1 MYKRQFP
8 VKALKGF
15 GGGDGYAAAFLYGLL
30 EGKELLDCLEMGSAE
45 AAMLVASHAC
55 SADIPGDVYKRQVGR
70 KMYPAAILLTGIVSV
85 IYSLEQTRIVI
96 PVITGAVSL
105 LPGYGLGLGWLI
117 PAAIGIGIGRM
128 LPEHSR

>member
-1 MYKRQFP
+1 MNAILSISIP
-8 VKALKGF
+8 VLNAIYPVAIVLIALSFIHRG
-15 GGGDGYAAAFLYGLL
+15 
-30 EGKELLDCLEMGSAE
+30 EGA
-45 AAMLVASHAC
+45 
-55 SADIPGDVYKRQVGR
+55 GR